1 MSENFDEIF
10 NEKKLNMAVKKGK
23 IKSTIRTTIIATI
36 ISVIVLVIGIA
47 VGNHYNT
54 KIVLKMSEESFKREE
69 ELVKFTVPNGYIS
82 MSVDNIGFLGGKGTY
97 KISKNIGNKP
107 VVVAERVSV
116 FGVSSNNP
124 LVRLLGFY
132 PKYPITR
139 AQGGAGHVAGEWPTS
154 YWENGYRKMKF
165 YHPDINYTEYRNDL
179 KELDN
184 LSDNQLIE
192 MAVSFDK
199 PYKEADMTTVMGY
212 TKRSWYWIDTFTKED
227 MDRYKKEAAEY
238 DSKVASINEHEVLG
252 VPVFSRGVIDNFA
265 QRYEPFLIDLL
276 KNTKWQKYNQV
287 YKELEAKGYLS
298 YAEVPILGAVV
309 YGTKSELKQLLS
321 NPHIKASS
329 FGVVT
334 SLY

>member
-10 NEKKLNMAVKKGK
+10 NEKKLNKAIKKGK
-23 IKSTIRTTIIATI
+23 LKSTIRTTVIATI
-36 ISVIVLVIGIA
+36 ISLIVLVVGIA
-47 VGNHYNT
+47 VGNYYNT

-69 ELVKFTVPNGYIS
+69 ELVKFAVPNGYIS
-82 MSVDNIGFLGGKGTY
+82 KSTDNIGFLGGKGTY

-107 VVVAERVSV
+107 VVVDERVSA
-116 FGVSSNNP
+116 FGITSNNP
-124 LVRLLGFY
+124 LVRLLGLY

-139 AQGGAGHVAGEWPTS
+139 AQGSSGYAAGEWPTS
-154 YWENGYRKMKF
+154 YWENGYRKMEF

-192 MAVSFDK
+192 MGVSFDK

-212 TKRSWYWIDTFTKED
+212 TKRSWYWIDAFTKED
-227 MDRYKKEAAEY
+227 MDMHKKEAAEY
-238 DSKVASINEHEVLG
+238 DDRVASIHEFEVLG
-252 VPVFSRGVIDNFA
+252 VPVFTRGATDNFA
-265 QRYEPFLIDLL
+265 QRYTPFLIDLL
-276 KNTKWQKYNQV
+276 KNTKWQKYNQL
-287 YKELEAKGYLS
+287 YKELEGKGYLS
-298 YAEVPILGAVV
+298 YANVPILGAVV
-309 YGTKSELKQLLS
+309 YGTKAELKQLLN

>member
-1 MSENFDEIF
+1 MSNNFDELF
-10 NEKKLNMAVKKGK
+10 NEKKLDKAIKRGK
-23 IKSTIRTTIIATI
+23 LKSTIRTTIIATM
-36 ISVIVLVIGIA
+36 ISLIVLVIGIA

-54 KIVLKMSEESFKREE
+54 KIVLKMSEESFKMEE

-82 MSVDNIGFLGGKGTY
+82 KSIDNIGFLGGKGTY

-107 VVVAERVSV
+107 VVVSERVSA
-116 FGVSSNNP
+116 FGITSNNP
-124 LVRLLGFY
+124 LVRLLGLY

-139 AQGGAGHVAGEWPTS
+139 GQGGIGHVAGEWPVS
-154 YWENGYRKMKF
+154 YWENGYRKMRF

-179 KELDN
+179 KEIDN

-199 PYKEADMTTVMGY
+199 PYKSSDMTTVMGY
-212 TKRSWYWIDTFTKED
+212 TKRSWYWIDAFAKEEMD
-227 MDRYKKEAAEY
+227 MHKKRAAEY
-238 DSKVASINEHEVLG
+238 DGKVAAIDEFQVIG
-252 VPVFSRGVIDNFA
+252 VPVWTSGATDNFEL
-265 QRYEPFLIDLL
+265 RYDSLMELL
-276 KNTKWQKYNQV
+276 KNTKWQKYNQI
-287 YKELEAKGYLS
+287 YKELETKGYKN
-298 YAEVPILGAVV
+298 YADIPILGAVV
-309 YGTKSELKQLLS
+309 YGTKAELKQLLK